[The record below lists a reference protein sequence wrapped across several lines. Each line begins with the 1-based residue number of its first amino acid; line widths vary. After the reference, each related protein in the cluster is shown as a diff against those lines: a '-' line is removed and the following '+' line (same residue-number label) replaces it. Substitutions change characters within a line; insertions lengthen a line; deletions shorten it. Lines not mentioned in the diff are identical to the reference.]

1 MAPIFSVCAWVVRI
15 LIALVLIP
23 DNAFPI
29 GAVVFP
35 APDVRVTANK
45 VVQRPPHSVLAA
57 KRAPI
62 NLAGYFPGRHVALGW
77 VVMPPIA
84 EL

>member
-1 MAPIFSVCAWVVRI
+1 MVGVDITLMAVPRN
-15 LIALVLIP
+15 ALTTPPVL
-23 DNAFPI
+23 
-29 GAVVFP
+29 P
-35 APDVRVTANK
+35 AADVRVTANK

-77 VVMPPIA
+77 LVMPPIA